1 MTLHLAVAL
10 DGHGWHPAA
19 WRVAPADPA
28 AIFTAGHW
36 AGLVAEAD
44 AAELD
49 FVTIDDT
56 FGPPSD
62 DPARVTGRLDAVLVA
77 ARVAPLT
84 RHVGLVPVATTTHT
98 EPFHLSTA
106 LATLDYVSR
115 GRAGWQVR
123 VSARPEEAEL
133 LGLRPPLPAAELFA
147 EAADAVEVVR
157 RLWDSWQD
165 DAVIKDVATGRF
177 IDRERLHYID
187 FAGEYFRVKGPSI
200 VPRPPQGQPV
210 ITALAHSPAAY
221 EFAARSADVV
231 FVTPADAADASAI
244 VARAGSAPVFADLLV
259 FLDERAG
266 SAIERRARL
275 DELLTEPERS
285 EPQRSEP
292 GQSEP
297 QQREP
302 QQREPWQSD
311 AAVFAGGPEQLA
323 DLLISWRAAGVDG
336 VRLRPATLPHDLTAI
351 TRLLV
356 PLLRKRGVFRPRLG
370 SLRQRLGLPAAVNR
384 YSEGASVG

>member
-19 WRVAPADPA
+19 WRTSPADPA
-28 AIFTAGHW
+28 AIFTARYW
-36 AGLVAEAD
+36 TRLVAEAD
-44 AAELD
+44 TAELD
-49 FVTIDDT
+49 FVTIEDT

-77 ARVAPLT
+77 ARVAPVT

-123 VSARPEEAEL
+123 VSARPEEAAL
-133 LGLRPPLPAAELFA
+133 VGLRAPLPAEALFD

-165 DAVIKDVATGRF
+165 DAVVKDLATGRF

-187 FAGEYFRVKGPSI
+187 FAGEFFRVRGPSI

-210 ITALAHSPAAY
+210 VTALAHAPVAY
-221 EFAARSADVV
+221 EFAARSADLV
-231 FVTPADAADASAI
+231 FVTPSDASDAARI
-244 VARAGSAPVFADLLV
+244 VAQVQAPRVFADLLV
-259 FLDERAG
+259 FLDDHGVTAHQ
-266 SAIERRARL
+266 RRARL
-275 DELLTEPERS
+275 DDLL
-285 EPQRSEP
+285 
-292 GQSEP
+292 GG
-297 QQREP
+297 
-302 QQREPWQSD
+302 PWRSD
-311 AAVFAGGPEQLA
+311 AAVFAGSPEQLA
-323 DLLISWRAAGVDG
+323 DLLVGWQAAGIDG
-336 VRLRPATLPHDLTAI
+336 VRLRPAALPYDLEAI

-356 PLLRKRGVFRPRLG
+356 PVLRDRGVFQPGAG
-370 SLRQRLGLPAAVNR
+370 SLRERLGLPKAVNR
-384 YSEGASVG
+384 YSEGVRVA